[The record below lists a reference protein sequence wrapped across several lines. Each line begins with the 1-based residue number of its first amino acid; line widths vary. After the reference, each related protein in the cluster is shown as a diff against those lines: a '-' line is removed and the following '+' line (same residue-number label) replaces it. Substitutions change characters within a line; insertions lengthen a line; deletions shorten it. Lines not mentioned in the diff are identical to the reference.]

1 MTAIQRKIRFRNLFG
16 SESTDESDL
25 VNSKLEYPKLV
36 LYHHHANW
44 VLLGR
49 RVQALNIRSLQLR
62 MISSTVEDMGRVERA
77 PSTRDGA
84 TKCFSPTRLGG
95 GSPESVSQTKEERL
109 VSSYPHLR
117 PGACTQHSA
126 AANLRPR
133 SSIIGHISF
142 SSGYNLQSS
151 HIAVLGG

>member
-1 MTAIQRKIRFRNLFG
+1 MTTIQRKIRFRNLFG
-16 SESTDESDL
+16 SESTDGSDL

-44 VLLGR
+44 VFLDR
-49 RVQALNIRSLQLR
+49 RVQALYIRSLQLR
-62 MISSTVEDMGRVERA
+62 MISSTVEHMGRVERA

-84 TKCFSPTRLGG
+84 TKCFSPTRLRGG
-95 GSPESVSQTKEERL
+95 PLESVSQTKEEQP

-126 AANLRPR
+126 AALLPR
-133 SSIIGHISF
+133 SSVIGHILF

-151 HIAVLGG
+151 HVAVLGG